1 MGKLI
6 VFNSISLDGYIAD
19 AHNDMHWAYNP
30 VQDEEWNNY
39 VNGNASGG
47 GILLFGRV
55 TFELMKSYW
64 PTPDAKKNNPVVADR
79 MNAARKVVFS
89 RSLKTA
95 GWDNTRIIS
104 TNIAEE
110 VRKMKAPSDAGLAIL
125 GSGSIVAQFTEERLI
140 DEYQIVVT
148 PVVLGSG
155 KTMFEGI
162 SKMLALKHLSTRSFR
177 NGNVVVTYE
186 SAK

>member
-55 TFELMKSYW
+55 TFELMKSY
-64 PTPDAKKNNPVVADR
+64 
-79 MNAARKVVFS
+79 
-89 RSLKTA
+89 
-95 GWDNTRIIS
+95 
-104 TNIAEE
+104 
-110 VRKMKAPSDAGLAIL
+110 
-125 GSGSIVAQFTEERLI
+125 
-140 DEYQIVVT
+140 
-148 PVVLGSG
+148 
-155 KTMFEGI
+155 
-162 SKMLALKHLSTRSFR
+162 
-177 NGNVVVTYE
+177 
-186 SAK
+186 